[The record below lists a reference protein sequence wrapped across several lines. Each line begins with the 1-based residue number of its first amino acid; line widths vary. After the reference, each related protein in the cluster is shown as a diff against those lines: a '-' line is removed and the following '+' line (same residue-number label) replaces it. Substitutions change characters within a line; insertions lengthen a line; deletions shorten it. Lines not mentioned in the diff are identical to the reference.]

1 MPPPPP
7 PPCRRGAPTCDEGD
21 LLSTR
26 DPLLLP
32 YSDRGGT
39 PVRACMRAWTA
50 AGASGTAA
58 QRSVHLENCRTCPA
72 FQFHYLLK
80 ILDTLLSTW
89 HADDADGQQQPLPTA
104 SPLPAGR
111 PPFQHRPPHGT
122 LLPEGSLPRQLAPP
136 ATGFL
141 PQFAS
146 FSHRPA
152 PPSTHNF
159 GAMAYPPF
167 SLAATSAPAPH
178 AGGYLTAVSGRP
190 GSSAAMFGGGGM
202 PAGGGGSG
210 GGVVRSTAEYSLLN
224 SAEKEQAQ
232 VSKQTPLVPATVAT
246 PWFQPVRQVQAGCV
260 CLLWRW
266 QRPAHP

>member
-1 MPPPPP
+1 
-7 PPCRRGAPTCDEGD
+7 
-21 LLSTR
+21 
-26 DPLLLP
+26 
-32 YSDRGGT
+32 
-39 PVRACMRAWTA
+39 MRF
-50 AGASGTAA
+50 
-58 QRSVHLENCRTCPA
+58 PA